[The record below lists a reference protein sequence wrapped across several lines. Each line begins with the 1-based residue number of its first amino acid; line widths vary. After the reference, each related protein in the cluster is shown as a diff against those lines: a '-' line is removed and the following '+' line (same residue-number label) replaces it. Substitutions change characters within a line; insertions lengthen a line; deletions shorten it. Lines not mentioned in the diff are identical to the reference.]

1 MSMNND
7 TFYCPFSFPAS
18 EVILENNL
26 AFAIYDKYPVSKGH
40 ALVIPKRHVANYF
53 ELTIEEQTACH
64 LLLNMLKKMLHKKYN
79 PSGYNVGINIDE
91 SAGQTVPHTSIHLIP
106 RYKTNASNPSSGVRN
121 VIAQRADYLNYKEKW
136 ASNSPSNYSNI
147 QPKSDKERMWAFY
160 CYLNELVFHNKHFID
175 VTLQCIDAN
184 NNIVPVQHENIYEAF
199 VAGCE
204 IAISLSCMLKQD
216 DDGKYLFVDNE
227 WRVHKN
233 VDYKAYLDEYS
244 SLVPYE
250 QDTMVLTMQ
259 NEFKI
264 KRFGIVER
272 TTSGTSVFF
281 EHPLYKEITDAMQEL
296 VDGF

>member
-1 MSMNND
+1 MSMKND
-7 TFYCPFSFPAS
+7 IFYCPFSFPAS
-18 EVILENNL
+18 DVILENNL
-26 AFAIYDKYPVSKGH
+26 AFAIYDKYPVSRGH
-40 ALVIPKRHVANYF
+40 ALVIPKRHVDNYF
-53 ELTIEEQTACH
+53 ELTIEEQMACH
-64 LLLNMLKKMLHKKYN
+64 VLLNMLKKMLDKKYR

-91 SAGQTVPHTSIHLIP
+91 SAGQTVRHTSIHLIP
-106 RYKTNASNPSSGVRN
+106 RYKTNVTNPTSGVRN
-121 VIAQRADYLNYKEKW
+121 VIAQRADYQNHKEEW
-136 ASNSPSNYSNI
+136 LENSASNYSNM
-147 QPKSDKERMWAFY
+147 QPKSDNERMRAFY
-160 CYLNELVFHNKHFID
+160 NYLDELVFHNSDFMD
-175 VTLQCIDAN
+175 VTMQCIDAN

-204 IAISLSCMLKQD
+204 IAISLSCMLD
-216 DDGKYLFVDNE
+216 ADADGKYLFVDNE

-244 SLVPYE
+244 SLVPYK

-259 NEFKI
+259 NEYKI

-272 TTSGTSVFF
+272 TTCGTSIFF